1 MFGVW
6 IVSLCC
12 ELQVFVLEGSQDQ
25 NLAVKVQSRTSNVS
39 FILTWHIRLPVR
51 SSIQNRHNGVRYTV

>member
-39 FILTWHIRLPVR
+39 FILTWHIR
-51 SSIQNRHNGVRYTV
+51 SIQNRHNGVRYTV